1 MSSIGPKPAR
11 LRLDPVAYETLR
23 QQVLRR
29 DGWRCQSCGTMSNLE
44 VHHKEP
50 RSHAGEDS
58 ELNLITLC
66 AKCHASAH
74 GTWQSDDGIAGRR
87 PVRPG
92 WYRPAAAGGLNIR
105 PSRHGNILAVP
116 ITDTSPSAQALQ
128 LQIQRAM
135 PGEQRLILALEM
147 SLFARELAKERIRQ
161 EYPEWSDAQV
171 ARELVRLTFL
181 PAPVPARLR

>member
-1 MSSIGPKPAR
+1 MIHPKAAR
-11 LRLDPVAYETLR
+11 FRLDPTSYETLR

-44 VHHKEP
+44 VHHKAF

-74 GTWQSDDGIAGRR
+74 GTWKSDDGIAVHR
-87 PVRPG
+87 PVQPS
-92 WYRPAAAGGLNIR
+92 WYGPAAAGGLNIR
-105 PSRHGNILAVP
+105 PSRRGNILAVP
-116 ITDTSPSAQALQ
+116 ISDTSPSAQALQ
-128 LQIQRAM
+128 LQIQRGM
-135 PGEQRLILALEM
+135 PGEQRLLLALEM
-147 SLFARELAKERIRQ
+147 SLFARELAKERIRR

-171 ARELVRLTFL
+171 ARELVRLAFL

>member
-1 MSSIGPKPAR
+1 MKR
-11 LRLDPVAYETLR
+11 LRERDWPKARALAAGSAIVREFTAAGAASRWLEVSIVRHDVEPGSPPQTIS
-23 QQVLRR
+23 QPLRR
-29 DGWRCQSCGTMSNLE
+29 RFRAESD
-44 VHHKEP
+44 
-50 RSHAGEDS
+50 HA
-58 ELNLITLC
+58 LC
-66 AKCHASAH
+66 HVSRQHSWDLKK
-74 GTWQSDDGIAGRR
+74 RR
-87 PVRPG
+87 RHRRVG
-92 WYRPAAAGGLNIR
+92 YRPAAAGGLNIR

-135 PGEQRLILALEM
+135 PGEQRLLLALEM
-147 SLFARELAKERIRQ
+147 SLFARELAKERIRR